1 MQTAAFLNP
10 SLSTITQPAFEMG
23 REAAAILFDLVEKKG
38 KRLWVEKMV
47 LNSILVERNSSKA
60 TWENSKNIKPQS

>member
-38 KRLWVEKMV
+38 KQPRVEKMV
-47 LNSILVERNSSKA
+47 LNSVLVERNSTKV
-60 TWENSKNIKPQS
+60 ILLGKP